1 MNDIIYIYSLSL
13 SLSLSSLS
21 LPFSFPL
28 FSLSSLCRFVEA
40 YQKRFGSLPV
50 SAAKKRQRSSRN
62 DLQDLL
68 VDCPLFMLT
77 GVTPATMFIVLRES
91 NPKTGK

>member
-1 MNDIIYIYSLSL
+1 MNDIIYTYSLSL
-13 SLSLSSLS
+13 FPSPLSLFPSPLS
-21 LPFSFPL
+21 FSFL
-28 FSLSSLCRFVEA
+28 YRFVEA

-68 VDCPLFMLT
+68 ADYPLFMLT
-77 GVTPATMFIVLRES
+77 GDTPATMFIVLRES